1 MNNPVLLELLFI
13 IITAFSYFIGR
24 AIYRRT
30 KWMLLHTVIVATAI
44 VILLCSICGAGMELY
59 EENTKVLKYLLNIS
73 VVAFGYLL
81 HKHYEYIKKRGVAIF
96 AATFLGSLTALITVV
111 FPSLLAGSDAE
122 TIITLMPKSV
132 TNPIAIVLSD
142 QHGGDI
148 YLTSVMVIIAGIF
161 GAITGPWFLKITG
174 IGSHLAKGLALGSAS
189 HGIGTA
195 KALEM
200 GAIEGAAG
208 GLAIAL
214 MGLFT
219 SLLVPLFVKLL
230 SVILN

>member
-1 MNNPVLLELLFI
+1 MKTKILLELGFI
-13 IITAFSYFIGR
+13 LITLISYLIGR
-24 AIYRRT
+24 VVYRRT
-30 KWMLLHTVIVATAI
+30 KWMILHTVIVATAV
-44 VILLCSICGAGMELY
+44 VIIICSFCGAGMELY
-59 EENTKVLKYLLNIS
+59 EENTRVLKYLLNIS

-81 HKHYEYIKKRGVAIF
+81 HKHFDYIKERGLAIF
-96 AATFLGSLTALITVV
+96 SATLLGSIAALVSVIV
-111 FPSLLAGSDAE
+111 PSLLAGSDSTA
-122 TIITLMPKSV
+122 IITLLPKSV
-132 TNPIAIVLSD
+132 TSPIAIVLSA

-148 YLTSVMVIIAGIF
+148 YLTSVIVIIAGIF
-161 GAITGPWFLKITG
+161 GAVTGPWFLKISG
-174 IGSHLAKGLALGSAS
+174 IDSPLAKGIALGSAS

-200 GAIEGAAG
+200 GALEGAAG

-230 SVILN
+230 LLFL